1 MTVPL
6 PEGELI
12 RRAVRWIS
20 EQRESAPKPSL
31 ASLIDEAGRRFNLS
45 PKESEFLL
53 LFFTTAPKQDE

>member
-1 MTVPL
+1 MAVPL

-31 ASLIDEAGRRFNLS
+31 AGLIDEAGKRFNLS
-45 PKESEFLL
+45 PKESEFLF
-53 LFFTTAPKQDE
+53 LFFTAAPKQDE